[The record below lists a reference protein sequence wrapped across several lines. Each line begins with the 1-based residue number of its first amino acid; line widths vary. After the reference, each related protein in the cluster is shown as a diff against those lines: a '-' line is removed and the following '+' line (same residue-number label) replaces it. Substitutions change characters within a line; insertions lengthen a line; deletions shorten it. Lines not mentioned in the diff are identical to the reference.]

1 MTDRRFTGGCHCG
14 ALAVEFATALPIEQI
29 EVRACQCNFCRAH
42 GALSVT
48 DPLGLLTFRAID
60 ATQLVRYQFGLKLAD
75 FLLCSRCGTYVGAF
89 MEDAGRSYG
98 VLNVCVLQ
106 DRDRF
111 GTPLLMRYDGDTPE
125 NRLQR
130 RRERW
135 TPAQL
140 LAG

>member
-1 MTDRRFTGGCHCG
+1 MTALKLTGGCHCG

-29 EVRACQCNFCRAH
+29 EVRACQCSFCRAH

-48 DPLGLLTFRAID
+48 DPLGLLIFRAND
-60 ATQLVRYQFGLKLAD
+60 STRLMRYQFGLKLAD

-89 MEDAGRSYG
+89 MEEALRGYG

-106 DRDRF
+106 ERERF
-111 GTPLLMRYDGDTPE
+111 GAPMLMRYDGETPE

-130 RRERW
+130 RRARW

-140 LAG
+140 LCG